1 MNKLLDYSTEFI
13 KQSDWKELALIK
25 VCLCAM
31 GVMWG
36 MALPKKTHKPAA
48 FIVVVVFVATYL
60 PLMLKLLRI
69 MDVLKSKDS
78 YNPINE

>member
-25 VCLCAM
+25 VCLCAV

-36 MALPKKTHKPAA
+36 MALPKKVHKPAA
-48 FIVVVVFVATYL
+48 FTVVVVFTATYL